1 MKEADLIC
9 GWFKKAEDDL
19 RIADYALDEA
29 YPKLI
34 EIACFHYQQAVE
46 KSLKGFLVSCGL
58 APPKTHNLI
67 PLCQMF
73 SEHDPAF
80 SAIQS
85 ACEELNLYSVST
97 RYPENDE
104 ITEGDAVIAKKE
116 AKKAYVFCVDL
127 ISKLQQEQEI
137 KQSTEQ
143 SI

>member
-19 RIADYALDEA
+19 CIADHALEEV
-29 YPKLI
+29 YPKLV

-46 KSLKGFLVSCGL
+46 KSLKGYLVSCGL

-67 PLCQMF
+67 QLCQMC
-73 SEHDPAF
+73 SEYDPAF
-80 SAIQS
+80 NAIQD

-104 ITEGDAVIAKKE
+104 ITEADAVIAKKG
-116 AKKAYVFCVDL
+116 ARKAYAFCANL
-127 ISKLQQEQEI
+127 ISELRQEQ
-137 KQSTEQ
+137 T
-143 SI
+143 